1 MNEKLIDNI
10 IEDYSL
16 RELQIISSGI
26 LSEHKATNNFI
37 KQFKADHDSHRFYK
51 NVIKW
56 YVKKHEHFPEA
67 PFVDLYFNYGPNNGG
82 LGDRFIMVSAFLSVM
97 DYFDRDSVIFICD
110 SKERNRWENHS
121 EKLLC
126 ENFYQIIDFFH
137 FKRPKNKI
145 TTVHLNK
152 KLSWSETYEM
162 NKSNYKNTYHKELKK
177 LSLPKGRTDMN
188 NIFDIVHNKIW
199 TDGTYWPIDF
209 PIREKRKNVCY
220 MFYDKDKDKVTEKQ
234 RMNIEILIRKFPEI
248 TFFPLEDFN
257 YSRNVE
263 LLQMSNFIFATE
275 GMWTH
280 LSRAMKVNTVA
291 HTTNESINE
300 EINNQGHFSS
310 PRFDKCLSKVENLC
324 IDLMK

>member
-1 MNEKLIDNI
+1 MNNKLIDSI
-10 IEDYSL
+10 IQDYSL
-16 RELQIISSGI
+16 RELQIISSRI
-26 LSEHKATNNFI
+26 LSKHEATNNFI
-37 KQFKADHDSHRFYK
+37 KQFKADHDSQQFYK

-56 YVKKHEHFPEA
+56 HVKKYEHFPET
-67 PFVDLYFNYGPNNGG
+67 PFVDLYFDYVPNNGG
-82 LGDRFIMVSAFLSVM
+82 LGDRFIMVSAFLGVM
-97 DYFDRDSVIFICD
+97 DYFDRDSVIYISG
-110 SKERNRWENHS
+110 SKERNRWEIHS

-152 KLSWSETYEM
+152 KLSWPETHEM
-162 NKSNYKNTYHKELKK
+162 NKSNYENTYDKELKK
-177 LSLPKGRTDMN
+177 LSLPNGSNHLN
-188 NIFDIVHNKIW
+188 NVFEIVHNKIW

-220 MFYDKDKDKVTEKQ
+220 MFYDKNKDKVTEKQ
-234 RMNIEILIRKFPEI
+234 RMKIEILIRKFPKI

-263 LLQMSNFIFATE
+263 ILQMSNFIFATE

-291 HTTNESINE
+291 QTTNVNINK

-310 PRFDKCLSKVENLC
+310 PRFDKCLTKVENLC